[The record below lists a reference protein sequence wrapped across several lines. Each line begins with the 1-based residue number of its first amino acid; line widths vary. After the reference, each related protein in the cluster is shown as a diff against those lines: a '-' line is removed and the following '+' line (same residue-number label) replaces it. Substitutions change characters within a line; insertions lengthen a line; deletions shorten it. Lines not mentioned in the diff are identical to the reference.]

1 MDYTQQHKSAS
12 KKIKEKELNVTLHF
26 LLRYKLLCLKRT
38 KEGQWI

>member
-12 KKIKEKELNVTLHF
+12 KKIKELNVTLHF

-38 KEGQWI
+38 KEGQ